1 MQRDYIRTMKH
12 IILPLTLAALLA
24 GPTYAQDTDPDED
37 QAPSLMEQ
45 GMELFFEGL
54 REEMAPALDDLQQL
68 ADEFA
73 PAMQGF
79 LQEMG
84 PALAKIASEV
94 DDWSTY
100 EMPEILPNGDIII
113 RKKPTDGTVETP
125 ETDGQTD
132 I

>member
-12 IILPLTLAALLA
+12 IILPLTFAAFLA
-24 GPTYAQDTDPDED
+24 GPTYAQDID
-37 QAPSLMEQ
+37 QSPGLMEQ

-113 RKKPTDGTVETP
+113 RKKTIDIEQETP
-125 ETDGQTD
+125 KVDGQTD